1 METKLLGFI
10 QTLRQHQL
18 NISTSESLDAMR
30 TLALIGYDN
39 RPRLKN
45 ALSVTLAKTADDKA
59 TFNQAFDLY
68 FSGSRLKPQKPE
80 PTKHSKPSSNID
92 SDEQLSID
100 QLLADAVS
108 SPLSQLLLDEN
119 PLKIPAAIARAAGES
134 QLSSM
139 RYFTQKGQFSR
150 RVMQQLGN
158 EQLQAELQQL
168 QSLDEP
174 SAQAAYQQL
183 QDRQQQLREQVRD
196 YIEEQFLLTAN
207 AEGRTLQENALKQAR
222 LSSLEQRHFEELRR
236 LITKLAKKLAA
247 RNSRRPKVERSGR
260 LDVAK
265 TLRKNIRH
273 DSILFETHWRKK
285 RKQPAQLFVLCDVSG
300 SVSSY
305 AKFLLLFLYS
315 LNDVLPK
322 IRSFCFSNRLGE
334 VTELFDELDV
344 AEAIEQAM
352 KLHGMGGSDYG
363 RSLLDFE
370 QQCLNKLGSNSTV
383 IILGDGRNNQAD
395 PRLDILK
402 KIYQRARQVI
412 WLNPESRTNWN
423 SGDSEMRRYQSAC
436 HHVCE
441 CQSLQQLE
449 RFVDQLLR
457 QSA

>member
-18 NISTSESLDAMR
+18 SVSTAESLDAMR
-30 TLALIGYDN
+30 TLALIGYDK
-39 RPRLKN
+39 RPQLKD
-45 ALSVTLAKTADDKA
+45 ALALVLAKTPADKI
-59 TFNQAFDLY
+59 TFNQTFDLY
-68 FSGSRLKPQKPE
+68 FSGSRLKPLHHDQAAADTLTPDLDAE
-80 PTKHSKPSSNID
+80 
-92 SDEQLSID
+92 
-100 QLLADAVS
+100 QLLANTLS
-108 SPLSQLLLDEN
+108 SPLSQLLLDN
-119 PLKIPAAIARAAGES
+119 KPMNVATAIAIAASDSE
-134 QLSSM
+134 LSSM

-158 EQLQAELQQL
+158 EQLQDELRQL
-168 QSLDEP
+168 QALADP
-174 SAQAAYQQL
+174 AAQALYRQL
-183 QDRQQQLREQVRD
+183 EEKQLQLREQVRN

-207 AEGRTLQENALKQAR
+207 AEGRALQENALKQAR
-222 LSSLEQRHFEELRR
+222 LSTLEQRHFDEVRR
-236 LITKLAKKLAA
+236 LVTKLAKKLAA
-247 RNSRRPKVERSGR
+247 RHSRRPKIERSGR

-285 RKQPAQLFVLCDVSG
+285 RKQPAQIFVLCDVSG
-300 SVSSY
+300 SVSAY

-334 VTELFDELDV
+334 VTELFNEHDV
-344 AEAIEQAM
+344 KDAIEEAM
-352 KLHGMGGSDYG
+352 RLHGMGGSDYG
-363 RSLLDFE
+363 RSLMDFE
-370 QQCLNKLGSNSTV
+370 EHCLNKLTSNSTV

-402 KIYQRARQVI
+402 KVYLKARQII
-412 WLNPESRTNWN
+412 WLNPESRANWG
-423 SGDSEMRRYQSAC
+423 SGDSEMLRCQSAC
-436 HHVCE
+436 HQVSE

-457 QSA
+457 QSS